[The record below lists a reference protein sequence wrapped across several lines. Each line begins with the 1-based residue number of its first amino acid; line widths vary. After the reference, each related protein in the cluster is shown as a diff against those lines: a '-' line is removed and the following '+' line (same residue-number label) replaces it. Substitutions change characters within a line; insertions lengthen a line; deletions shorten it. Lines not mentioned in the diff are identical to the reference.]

1 MKNIYRILWQN
12 TEKKMY
18 STNEFNIAKL
28 KVYQMF
34 EWLWALFWEFS
45 VQTTWAM
52 VMLKKYNFV
61 LKKFEKLK
69 NVNVDNI
76 EIRLKDKT

>member
-1 MKNIYRILWQN
+1 MKNIYRIRWQN
-12 TEKKMY
+12 TEKNIY

-45 VQTTWAM
+45 VQTTRAT
-52 VMLKKYNFV
+52 VILKKYNFV
-61 LKKFEKLK
+61 QKK
-69 NVNVDNI
+69 
-76 EIRLKDKT
+76 IREVKKCKCW